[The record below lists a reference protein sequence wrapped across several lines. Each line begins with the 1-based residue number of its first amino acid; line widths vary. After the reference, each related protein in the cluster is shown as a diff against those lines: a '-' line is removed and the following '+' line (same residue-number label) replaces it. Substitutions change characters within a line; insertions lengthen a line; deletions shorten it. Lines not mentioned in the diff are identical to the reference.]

1 MAGNNGASTPEDD
14 DPFGYLYEDGR
25 AAGAQPPG
33 QGGQGGYGYPGPAA
47 QRGVPRTSYNQ
58 VRTVGERQYGQQVPQ
73 QGAYGYP
80 PQAQNNAQYGQQQG
94 QYAQPQGQYGQP
106 NAQYAAPETYP
117 GAPTSQVPHQ
127 GGRGNGGGPGR
138 GGPNTKGLLI
148 GAIAVVAVVLIG
160 IGAALM
166 TGDGDKDKKNNDAA
180 SSSSGAAGEVE
191 ESPKPQQSKSSEAP
205 PELPKQDA
213 VSLKLGGTAAVEKS
227 VKGAEGPGGA
237 YVSGFNAVGSSVTW
251 QAAME
256 KAGSYRLTVRY
267 AIPGKDA
274 NATLTVNGKPNS
286 QPIGLKDFVHSSDPN
301 WEKNW
306 QTTWAPVDLVK
317 GENEISISCQD
328 GNQCD
333 VILDWLEVTPANG

>member
-14 DPFGYLYEDGR
+14 DPFGYLYEDGQ

-33 QGGQGGYGYPGPAA
+33 QGGQGGYGYPGPAS
-47 QRGVPRTSYNQ
+47 QPGVPRTSYNQ
-58 VRTVGERQYGQQVPQ
+58 VRTVGERQYGQVPPQ
-73 QGAYGYP
+73 QAYGQ
-80 PQAQNNAQYGQQQG
+80 PQAPHGQPNAQYN
-94 QYAQPQGQYGQP
+94 QP

-117 GAPTSQVPHQ
+117 GGGATAQVPYQ
-127 GGRGNGGGPGR
+127 GGRGSGGGSGK

-148 GAIAVVAVVLIG
+148 GAVAVVAVVLIG

-166 TGDGDKDKKNNDAA
+166 TSEGDKDKEKDEAT
-180 SSSSGAAGEVE
+180 SSSGPAGQVDQSPTPERT
-191 ESPKPQQSKSSEAP
+191 ESSAP
-205 PELPKQDA
+205 PVELPKQDA
-213 VSLKLGGTAAVEKS
+213 VSLKLGGATTVEKS

-256 KAGSYRLTVRY
+256 KAGAYRLTVRY

-286 QPIGLKDFVHSSDPN
+286 QPIGLKDFIHSSDPN

-317 GENEISISCQD
+317 GENEIGISCQD

-333 VILDWLEVTPANG
+333 VILDWLEVTPVKG